1 LIGLALSLVVSAV
14 LLVVRLA
21 VLLVIWTFRITA
33 MIVIAVFGL
42 LAALWAKRSR
52 VPNARQPMAQ
62 DIRWLVFRRDGY
74 ACVWCGSV
82 TDLTVDH
89 IHPVALGGTNELS
102 NLQTLC
108 RTCNSRKGIMASP
121 GRYRR
126 RESRRLTT

>member
-1 LIGLALSLVVSAV
+1 LIGLALSLVASAV
-14 LLVVRLA
+14 MLVVRLA
-21 VLLVIWTFRITA
+21 VLIVVWTFR
-33 MIVIAVFGL
+33 VIAMLV
-42 LAALWAKRSR
+42 AATFAFVASLWARRSR

-108 RTCNSRKGIMASP
+108 RTCNSRKGILSSP